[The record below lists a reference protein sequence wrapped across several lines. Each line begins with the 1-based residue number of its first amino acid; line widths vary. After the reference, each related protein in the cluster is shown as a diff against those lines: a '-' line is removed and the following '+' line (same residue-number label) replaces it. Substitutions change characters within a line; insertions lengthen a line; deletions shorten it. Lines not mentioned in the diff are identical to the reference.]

1 MGAADADPVD
11 RGGERDEE
19 ERYVRYIYLCVC
31 VFVYVCVCV
40 CVCLGGGKSRHIRW
54 FRRSAGWQMR
64 WNFRHDAHRI
74 L

>member
-40 CVCLGGGKSRHIRW
+40 FGRRKKSTHQMVPSQRW
-54 FRRSAGWQMR
+54 MADEME
-64 WNFRHDAHRI
+64 
-74 L
+74 LPT